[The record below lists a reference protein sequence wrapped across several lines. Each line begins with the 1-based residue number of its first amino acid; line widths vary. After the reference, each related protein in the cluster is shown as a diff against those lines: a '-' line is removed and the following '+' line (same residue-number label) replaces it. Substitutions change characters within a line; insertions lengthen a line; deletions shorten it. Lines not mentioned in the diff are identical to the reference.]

1 MPSFSMETMFGLTTR
16 FLVSVEGFN
25 LGGWARCQGL
35 EVKFNPL
42 RITEGGNYN
51 NEVVLPGEIKYP
63 PVSLTRAMNPDG
75 SADSVQSWLR
85 KRAEEWING
94 YKSGG
99 GGTATITLLHAHG
112 GVVAKWMLR
121 NVYPESWKG
130 PDLDAM
136 TLGVATEQLVLA
148 HEGFL

>member
-1 MPSFSMETMFGLTTR
+1 MTIGMETMLGLTTR
-16 FLVSVEGFN
+16 FLVSVQGVD
-25 LGGWARCQGL
+25 LGGWGRCQGL

-42 RITEGGNYN
+42 RVMEGGNYH
-51 NEVVLPGEIKYP
+51 NEMVLPGEIKYP
-63 PVSLTRAMNPDG
+63 PVTLTRAMKSDETAKVQAWLRER
-75 SADSVQSWLR
+75 ADS
-85 KRAEEWING
+85 WIDA

-99 GGTATITLLHAHG
+99 GGTAQITLLHARG
-112 GVVAKWMLR
+112 GVVAQWVLR

-136 TLGVATEQLVLA
+136 TLGIATEQLVLA

>member
-1 MPSFSMETMFGLTTR
+1 MPTISMDAMLGLSTR
-16 FLVSVEGFN
+16 FLVSVQGVD

-42 RITEGGNYN
+42 RITEGGNYHH
-51 NEVVLPGEIKYP
+51 ETVLPGEIKYP
-63 PVSLTRAMNPDG
+63 PVTLTRAMNE
-75 SADSVQSWLR
+75 ADTKLVQDWLK
-85 KRAEEWING
+85 KRAAEWIDG

-136 TLGVATEQLVLA
+136 TLGIATEQLVLA

>member
-1 MPSFSMETMFGLTTR
+1 MLGLTTR
-16 FLVSVEGFN
+16 FLVSVDGVD

-35 EVKFNPL
+35 EVKFNPV
-42 RITEGGNYN
+42 RIMEGGNYHH
-51 NEVVLPGEIKYP
+51 EVVLPGEIKYP
-63 PVSLTRAMNPDG
+63 PVMLARAMNATDTEK
-75 SADSVQSWLR
+75 VQAWLR
-85 KRAEEWING
+85 QRAASWIDG
-94 YKSGG
+94 HKSGG
-99 GGTATITLLHAHG
+99 GGTATITLLHARG
-112 GVVAKWMLR
+112 GTVAKWMLR